1 MFKNSFTSK
10 LRSRTGSFLLASSVA
25 VASVAVAGLTESPV
39 KAAPVSFGSITVN
52 RAIASDG
59 SFNVYAGEEISLN
72 VGTNVSSTC
81 LGEVLQPGDVIT
93 LTDANFVFFDMT
105 FAYGAHYGLSWTLPD
120 PVPGTFRIDGYTSK
134 LQISTDGTKVFSPK
148 LKVTRSGQLLVED
161 NGTCGVYP
169 LVYARI
175 DATNPD
181 AYNDLKDV
189 SQYVA
194 RVGDERLSYNARACV
209 DMALVAPGDVLTYA
223 YELKTGGQDVDPQG
237 GTPNYNWDQPMDG
250 AYPGNTIKD
259 PEPMRLELNMG
270 GASGPNVIA
279 GNTYTFSLDIKKGND
294 SVAITC
300 PPSNPSNPGGGGGM
314 PPACTQGAASSNASG
329 VTLDSNFGTAGV
341 WTPVESGKSIM
352 IGKSIIGND
361 GKGYVLAT
369 VETPMSTGAEVSRLY
384 RLNTDGTIDST
395 WGTSGYVEVSGRF
408 YFMIQGSNGSF
419 ILGGSTFVSMSS
431 VSVLVRLTSA
441 GALDSS
447 WGSGGSVSF
456 PAPPSGSFQNFVD
469 IAAGP
474 SGSVYANVETGGCG
488 QGGPC
493 AYTYSV
499 FKVTST
505 GAVDTNFG
513 TNGKL
518 TVQGM
523 VLRSDSTG
531 AIYVWDTDIMTS
543 TSTIKKFDANGST
556 VASFGSNGVL
566 ALSTRINDAQFVG
579 AHMYFVLAEMLSG
592 GGMGG
597 GMFVPPSSK
606 TTVARYDKTTGVLDA
621 TFATA
626 GSSTVFES
634 GGNDVLRLVPLPDGS
649 FGLIGFSFSMSG
661 PSAFFL
667 LMDSAGTISANL
679 PSTGATFS
687 SGTCAADTLF
697 GGLFTMGGSFFVFG
711 GKYEMNGNVPMGFKF
726 TISGTTTAPSTTAPS
741 TTAPS
746 TTAPSTTAPSTTAP
760 STTAP
765 STTVPSTTVPSTTV
779 PVATPTLVNSSNQS
793 TLTQQPGSATA
804 LVNGQ
809 PVTPEVETPANLPAA
824 QVDPEDRSPAEVQ
837 SLQAAADDLVSQLNQ
852 SAGGSSGL
860 AVVDTPTGANL
871 TGLLTVPVPIEN
883 TVLVE
888 AGNKS
893 TLFAALNQDGSV
905 TDVLPGAVIEVLG
918 NGQIG
923 VLASGLTPGETV
935 EFVVMSTPTL
945 LGSYTVAANGTIKG
959 QASLPTNIGLG
970 NHTLVVA
977 SPTVQAS
984 LGLKV
989 SVGALPATGSDVLK
1003 PLVVALWLLV
1013 GGAFVAVIRRRSL
1026 IVVR

>member
-25 VASVAVAGLTESPV
+25 VASVAVAGLTESPAS
-39 KAAPVSFGSITVN
+39 AAPVSYGNVTASRSV
-52 RAIASDG
+52 ASDG
-59 SFNVYAGEEISLN
+59 TVNAYVGEELIMMASVNISFSQN
-72 VGTNVSSTC
+72 PTC
-81 LGEVLQPGDVIT
+81 HGEELQSGDVVT
-93 LTDANFVFFDMT
+93 MTEANYGFVGPVYFDSRGGVT
-105 FAYGAHYGLSWTLPD
+105 QGSSYTLPTPLPEYVNINTPQIRVSLLD
-120 PVPGTFRIDGYTSK
+120 SRTVTF
-134 LQISTDGTKVFSPK
+134 LPK
-148 LKVTRSGQLLVED
+148 LKITRAGNLLVETS
-161 NGTCGVYP
+161 NCVSPNVSANINSGQQY
-169 LVYARI
+169 
-175 DATNPD
+175 
-181 AYNDLKDV
+181 DL
-189 SQYVA
+189 SSYVA
-194 RVGDERLSYNARACV
+194 RAGDQVVGFYGQACV
-209 DMALVAPGDVLTYA
+209 DMTLVAPGDVLTYSYTMTA
-223 YELKTGGQDVDPQG
+223 GGQNVDPVQG
-237 GTPNYNWDQPMDG
+237 YNPSIYWNQPMDG
-250 AYPGNTIKD
+250 TSPGDKIKD
-259 PEPMRLELNMG
+259 PEPTSLQLSISN
-270 GASGPNVIA
+270 AAVPNPTV
-279 GNTYTFSLDIKKGND
+279 GTTYSFSMDIKKGND
-294 SVAITC
+294 SVAISC
-300 PPSNPSNPGGGGGM
+300 PPSNPGGGGGGGGGGGM
-314 PPACTQGAASSNASG
+314 PPPPPACTQGAASSNASG

-341 WTPVESGKSIM
+341 WTPTESGKNIM
-352 IGKSIIGND
+352 IHESIIGND
-361 GKGYVLAT
+361 GKAYVLAT
-369 VETPMSTGAEVSRLY
+369 VETPMSMGTLVSRLY
-384 RLNTDGTIDST
+384 RLNTDGSIDST
-395 WGTSGYVEVSGRF
+395 WGTSGYVEVSGSF

-456 PAPPSGSFQNFVD
+456 PAPPSSSFQNFKD

-474 SGSVYANVETGGCG
+474 SGSVYANVLTGECG
-488 QGGPC
+488 QGPC
-493 AYTYSV
+493 VNTYSV

-518 TVQGM
+518 TVQGRD
-523 VLRSDSTG
+523 LRSDSTG
-531 AIYVWDTDIMTS
+531 AIYVWDTDFMAS

-579 AHMYFVLAEMLSG
+579 AHMYFVLAERLSGGGTG

-597 GMFVPPSSK
+597 GMVGPPSIK
-606 TTVARYDKTTGVLDA
+606 LTVARYDKTTGVLDA

-634 GGNDVLRLVPLPDGS
+634 GSNDVLRLVPLPDGS

-687 SGTCAADTLF
+687 SGTCAADNLF

-746 TTAPSTTAPSTTAP
+746 TTAPSTTAPSTTA
-760 STTAP
+760 
-765 STTVPSTTVPSTTV
+765 

-989 SVGALPATGSDVLK
+989 SVGALPATGSDVSK

>member
-10 LRSRTGSFLLASSVA
+10 LRSRTGSYLLASSVA
-25 VASVAVAGLTESPV
+25 VASIAVAGLTESPV
-39 KAAPVSFGSITVN
+39 SAAPVSFGSITVN

-93 LTDANFVFFDMT
+93 LTDANFVFSDMT
-105 FAYGAHYGLSWTLPD
+105 FAYGAHYGLSWTLPN
-120 PVPGTFRIDGYTSK
+120 PVPGTFRVDGYTSK

-148 LKVTRSGQLLVED
+148 LKVTRSGQLLVEA
-161 NGTCGVYP
+161 NGTCYVDRQG
-169 LVYARI
+169 YARI

-223 YELKTGGQDVDPQG
+223 YELKTGGQNVDPQG

-294 SVAITC
+294 SVAISC
-300 PPSNPSNPGGGGGM
+300 PPSNPGGGGGVPPPT

-341 WTPVESGKSIM
+341 WTPTESGKSIT
-352 IGKSIIGND
+352 IHESIIGND
-361 GKGYVLAT
+361 GKAYVLAT
-369 VETPMSTGAEVSRLY
+369 VETLFSMGTAVSRLY
-384 RLNTDGTIDST
+384 RLNTDGSIDST
-395 WGTSGYVEVSGRF
+395 WGTSGYVEVSGSF
-408 YFMIQGSNGSF
+408 SFMIQGSNGSF

-441 GALDSS
+441 GALDPS

-456 PAPPSGSFQNFVD
+456 PAPPSSSFQNFAD

-474 SGSVYANVETGGCG
+474 SGSVYANVATGECG
-488 QGGPC
+488 QGPC
-493 AYTYSV
+493 VNTYSV

-518 TVQGM
+518 TVQGRD
-523 VLRSDSTG
+523 LRSDSTG
-531 AIYVWDTDIMTS
+531 AIYVWDTDIMAS

-579 AHMYFVLAEMLSG
+579 AHMYFVLAERLSG
-592 GGMGG
+592 GGTGG
-597 GMFVPPSSK
+597 GMVGPPSIKS
-606 TTVARYDKTTGVLDA
+606 TVARYDKTTGVLDA

-626 GSSTVFES
+626 GVATVFAS
-634 GGNDVLRLVPLPDGS
+634 GSNDVLRLVPLPDGS
-649 FGLIGFSFSMSG
+649 FGLMGFSFSMSV
-661 PSAFFL
+661 PIAFFL

-687 SGTCAADTLF
+687 SGTCAADNLF

-711 GKYEMNGNVPMGFKF
+711 GKYEMNGNVPLGFKF

-760 STTAP
+760 STT
-765 STTVPSTTVPSTTV
+765 VPSTTA

-945 LGSYTVAANGTIKG
+945 IDSYTVAANGTIKG

-989 SVGALPATGSDVLK
+989 SVGALPATGSDVSK

-1013 GGAFVAVIRRRSL
+1013 GGAFLAVIRRRSL
-1026 IVVR
+1026 IIVR